1 MSVKSILL
9 KIYNWGFLP
18 KDKVDENQRKIREVE
33 WDAVKPYI
41 PPKSKFLD
49 VGCGAGYSMK
59 KACIELDCECYGIDP
74 MPGGHGVG
82 RYSELDSSLNIVQ
95 GVSEKIPFESNSF
108 DVVYSSH
115 VLEHVD
121 DEHKSLH
128 EMKRVLKDDGVLIIG
143 MPTAFMAHI
152 NNISQII
159 FTSHQRILNVLLG
172 RFPFIATG
180 KTCFVNMFV
189 PVSHS
194 YPRAKTIFY
203 DMHHYK
209 IKKWQRT
216 VESEFIVEHVLKPA
230 KYSYPEYRQLFRLKK
245 DARNSSS
252 VFFVCKKKKL

>member
-33 WDAVKPYI
+33 WDAVMPYI

-59 KACIELDCECYGIDP
+59 KACGELECECYGIDP

-82 RYSELDSSLNIVQ
+82 RYSELDCSLRILQ
-95 GVSEKIPFESNSF
+95 GVSEKIPFGDKSF

-121 DEHKSLH
+121 DEHKSLQ

-143 MPTAFMAHI
+143 MPTAFMAHV
-152 NNISQII
+152 NNLSQLV
-159 FTSHQRILNVLLG
+159 FTTHQRVFNVLFG
-172 RFPFIATG
+172 WVPTIKTGDTAFI
-180 KTCFVNMFV
+180 NMFV

-194 YPRAKTIFY
+194 YPRAKTVLY
-203 DMHHYK
+203 DMFHYR
-209 IKKWQRT
+209 IKTWKRI
-216 VESEFIVEHVLKPA
+216 VEQEFIIQQALLPA
-230 KYSYPEYRQLFRLKK
+230 SYPYPEYRQLFGMRKNG
-245 DARNSSS
+245 RMSSS
-252 VFFVCKKKKL
+252 VFFVCIKK

>member
-33 WDAVKPYI
+33 WNAVKPYI

-59 KACIELDCECYGIDP
+59 KACGELECECYGIDP
-74 MPGGHGVG
+74 TPGGHGVG
-82 RYSELDSSLNIVQ
+82 RYSKLDSSLIILQ
-95 GVSEKIPFESNSF
+95 GVSEKIPFESKSF

-121 DEHKSLH
+121 DEHKSLQ

-143 MPTAFMAHI
+143 MPTAFMAHV
-152 NNISQII
+152 NNISQLI
-159 FTSHQRILNVLLG
+159 FTTHQRIFNVFFG
-172 RFPFIATG
+172 WVPFISTG
-180 KTCFVNMFV
+180 KTPFINMFV
-189 PVSHS
+189 PMSHS

-209 IKKWQRT
+209 IKKWQKT
-216 VESEFIVEHVLKPA
+216 VERFFYVEHVLRPA
-230 KYSYPEYRQLFRLKK
+230 KYPYPEYIQLFKMKK
-245 DARNSSS
+245 NAWKTSS
-252 VFFVCKKKKL
+252 VFFVCKKK